1 MLHTLPKF
9 KIMINR
15 ITLSMIIVK
24 SNQILSTID
33 ILMKNKRKLIF
44 KIIKI
49 YRAIK
54 NSNTLLKKEGQDKNL
69 VFKKNK
75 KLLEALK

>member
-1 MLHTLPKF
+1 
-9 KIMINR
+9 
-15 ITLSMIIVK
+15 MIIVK

>member
-33 ILMKNKRKLIF
+33 IHMKNKRKLIF

-54 NSNTLLKKEGQDKNL
+54 NSNTLLKKEGQ
-69 VFKKNK
+69 V
-75 KLLEALK
+75 

>member
-24 SNQILSTID
+24 SNQILSTIG
-33 ILMKNKRKLIF
+33 IHMKNKRKLIF

-75 KLLEALK
+75 K

>member
-1 MLHTLPKF
+1 
-9 KIMINR
+9 
-15 ITLSMIIVK
+15 MIIVK

-75 KLLEALK
+75 KLLDALK